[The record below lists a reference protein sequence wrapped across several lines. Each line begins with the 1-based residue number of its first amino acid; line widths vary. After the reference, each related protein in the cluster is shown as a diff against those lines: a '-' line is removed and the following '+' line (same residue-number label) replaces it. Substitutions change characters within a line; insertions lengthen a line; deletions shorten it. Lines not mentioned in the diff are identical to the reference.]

1 MIIDNVQHFCYY
13 NLQEVIIMDN
23 EENNKHGFGY
33 FMFHASKRPE
43 LYNQVGRILYREA
56 GVQSAEPVWESNYC

>member
-1 MIIDNVQHFCYY
+1 
-13 NLQEVIIMDN
+13 MDN
-23 EENNKHGFGY
+23 EENNKRGFGY

-56 GVQSAEPVWESNYC
+56 GIQSAELNCLITYIIIKADEEGIR